1 MTGKTDL
8 HIKLRRELPGF
19 TLDVDLALPGRGVT
33 AVFGPSGCGK
43 TTLLRCIAGLEDA
56 EGRVGINGES
66 WQDANQS
73 LAVHQRPLAL
83 VFQESSLF
91 PHLSVQRNLD
101 YGFKRIAESERQVTM
116 EQAVHWLGLKHLLA
130 RMPGGLSGGERQRVA
145 IARALLTS
153 PRLLLMDEPLS
164 ALDTASRSNILPYLD
179 RLREEL
185 AIPMIYVTHARDE
198 LARIA
203 DHVVI
208 MDQGRVA
215 AAGGLTEITSRLD
228 LPDQEDEDLGVILD
242 ATIGARDPPWHLCR
256 ADFYGGHLWVRDSG
270 KPEGARLRLRILAR
284 DVSLALTRNDDQSI
298 FNLLPARI
306 TEIRDGAHPAMAMVK
321 LKLGA
326 TPLLARLTHL
336 SAHRLGLVPERD
348 VWVQIKSVAVLD

>member
-1 MTGKTDL
+1 MTEKTNL
-8 HIKLRRELPGF
+8 HIRLRRKLPGF
-19 TLDVDLALPGRGVT
+19 TLDADLALPGKGVT

-43 TTLLRCIAGLEDA
+43 TTLLRCIAGLERA
-56 EGRVGINGES
+56 EGYVSVNGHI
-66 WQDANQS
+66 WQEGKQS
-73 LAVHQRPLAL
+73 LPVHRRPLAL

-101 YGFKRIAESERQVTM
+101 YGFNRIAESARQVTM
-116 EQAVHWLGLKHLLA
+116 AQAVHWLGLTHLLS
-130 RMPGGLSGGERQRVA
+130 RMPDGLSGGERQRVA

-185 AIPMIYVTHARDE
+185 AIPVIYVTHARAE

-203 DHVVI
+203 DHVVM
-208 MDQGRVA
+208 MDQGRVV
-215 AAGGLTEITSRLD
+215 AAGELTEISGRLD
-228 LPDQEDEDLGVILD
+228 LPDRDDEELGVILD
-242 ATIGARDPPWHLCR
+242 TIIGDRDLAWHLCR
-256 ADFYGGHLWVRDSG
+256 ADFDGGPLWVRDSG
-270 KPEGARLRLRILAR
+270 RSKGSRLRLRILAR

-298 FNLLPARI
+298 FNLLPATI
-306 TEIRDGAHPAMAMVK
+306 TDIREGAHPAMALVAM
-321 LKLGA
+321 KLGKI
-326 TPLLARLTHL
+326 PLLARLTRL
-336 SAHRLGLVPERD
+336 SAHRLELMPGKK